1 MSLTGAASWTRC
13 STRSDQDAVI
23 RSALIQLR
31 SGTDV
36 ARNVAAAS
44 ALIREAAGQGANF
57 VSTPEMTNILEPDR
71 PRLRAL
77 ARPEAEDAGVAA
89 FAALSQELG
98 LWLNIGSL
106 ALKGDGDK
114 LLNRSLLFAP
124 DGSIAARYDKIHLF
138 DVDLPT
144 GESLRES
151 HAYEAGGR
159 AVLAETPLGPIG
171 LTICYDMRFPHL
183 YRGLAKAGA
192 KLFTV
197 PSAFT
202 VPTGQ
207 AHWHVLLRARAIE
220 TGSFVLA
227 AAQGGRHESG
237 RETYGHSLVVSP
249 WGEVLAEAGT
259 EPGIIIADLDLA
271 QADLARARIPA
282 LAHDR
287 PMPLTILKPDGVIVT

>member
-1 MSLTGAASWTRC
+1 MT
-13 STRSDQDAVI
+13 
-23 RSALIQLR
+23 
-31 SGTDV
+31 
-36 ARNVAAAS
+36 RNVAEAS
-44 ALIREAAGQGANF
+44 ALIREAVGRGASF
-57 VSTPEMTNILEPDR
+57 VSTPEMTNIIEPDR
-71 PRLRAL
+71 ARLRSL
-77 ARPEAEDAGVAA
+77 ARAEAEDAGVSA
-89 FAALSQELG
+89 FSELARELG

-106 ALKGDGDK
+106 ALKGPGDK

-138 DVDLPT
+138 DADLPS

-151 HAYEAGGR
+151 HAYDAGR
-159 AVLAETPLGPIG
+159 NAVLVETPLGAIG
-171 LTICYDMRFPHL
+171 LTICYDVRFPHL
-183 YRGLAKAGA
+183 YRALAQAGA

-227 AAQGGRHESG
+227 AAQGGRHPSG
-237 RETYGHSLVVSP
+237 RETYGHSLIVSP
-249 WGEVLAEAGT
+249 WGEVLAEAGS
-259 EPGIIIADLDLA
+259 EPGIVMADLEPA

-282 LAHDR
+282 LEHDR
-287 PMPLTILKPDGVIVT
+287 AIGLTVLKPGCVIVT

>member
-1 MSLTGAASWTRC
+1 
-13 STRSDQDAVI
+13 VI
-23 RSALIQLR
+23 RTALIQLR
-31 SGTDV
+31 SGRDM
-36 ARNVAAAS
+36 ARNVAEAS
-44 ALIREAAGQGANF
+44 ALIREAAGQGAWF

-71 PRLRAL
+71 PRLRSL
-77 ARPEAEDAGVAA
+77 VKTEVEDESVAA
-89 FAALSQELG
+89 FAALARELG

-106 ALKGDGDK
+106 ALKGPGEK

-124 DGSIAARYDKIHLF
+124 DGAIAARYDKIHLF

-151 HAYEAGGR
+151 HAYEGGGR
-159 AVLAETPLGPIG
+159 AALAHTPLGPIG

-183 YRGLAKAGA
+183 YRTLAQAGA

-237 RETYGHSLVVSP
+237 RETYGHSLVVAP

-259 EPGIIIADLDLA
+259 EPGIVMADLDLA
-271 QADLARARIPA
+271 QSDLARSRIPS

-287 PMPLTILKPDGVIVT
+287 AMTLTVLKPD

>member
-1 MSLTGAASWTRC
+1 
-13 STRSDQDAVI
+13 VI
-23 RSALIQLR
+23 RAALIQLR
-31 SGTDV
+31 SGTDM
-36 ARNVAAAS
+36 ARNVAEAS
-44 ALIREAAGQGANF
+44 ALIREAAGQGASF
-57 VSTPEMTNILEPDR
+57 VATPEMTNILEPDR
-71 PRLRAL
+71 PRLRSL
-77 ARPEAEDAGVAA
+77 AKPEREDASVAA
-89 FAALSQELG
+89 FSVLAQELG

-106 ALKGDGDK
+106 ALQGPGEK
-114 LLNRSLLFAP
+114 LVNRSLLFTP
-124 DGSIAARYDKIHLF
+124 DGGIAARYDKIHLF

-151 HAYEAGGR
+151 HAYDGGAE
-159 AVLAETPLGPIG
+159 AVLVETPLGAIG

-183 YRGLAKAGA
+183 YRALAKSGA

-220 TGSFVLA
+220 TGSFILA

-237 RETYGHSLVVSP
+237 RETYGHSLIVSP

-259 EPGIIIADLDLA
+259 EPGIVIADIDLA

-282 LAHDR
+282 LVHDR
-287 PMPLTILKPDGVIVT
+287 PMSLTVLKPD

>member
-1 MSLTGAASWTRC
+1 M
-13 STRSDQDAVI
+13 I
-23 RSALIQLR
+23 RAALIQLR
-31 SGTDV
+31 SGTDMD
-36 ARNVAAAS
+36 RNVAAAS
-44 ALIREAAGQGANF
+44 GLIREAAGQGADF
-57 VSTPEMTNILEPDR
+57 ISTPEMTNILEPDR
-71 PRLRAL
+71 PRLKAL
-77 ARPEAEDAGVAA
+77 AKPEAEDESVAA
-89 FAALSQELG
+89 FSALALELG

-106 ALKGDGDK
+106 ALQGPGEK
-114 LLNRSLLFAP
+114 LINRSLLFAP
-124 DGSIAARYDKIHLF
+124 DGTIAARYDKIHLF

-151 HAYEAGGR
+151 HAYEGGAE
-159 AVLAETPLGPIG
+159 AVLAATPLGPVG

-183 YRGLAKAGA
+183 YRALAQAGA

-227 AAQGGRHESG
+227 AAQGGKHQSG
-237 RETYGHSLVVSP
+237 RETYGHSLIVSP

-259 EPGIIIADLDLA
+259 EPGIVMADLELGL
-271 QADLARARIPA
+271 ADLARARIPA

-287 PMPLTILKPDGVIVT
+287 PIALTVLKPE

>member
-1 MSLTGAASWTRC
+1 MARNLG
-13 STRSDQDAVI
+13 DACEMI
-23 RSALIQLR
+23 RSA
-31 SGTDV
+31 
-36 ARNVAAAS
+36 AA
-44 ALIREAAGQGANF
+44 QGAGF

-71 PRLRAL
+71 PRLRSVARAEAEDESVRGFSAL
-77 ARPEAEDAGVAA
+77 AR
-89 FAALSQELG
+89 ELG

-106 ALKGDGDK
+106 ALKGPGEK
-114 LLNRSLLFAP
+114 LINRSLLFAP
-124 DGSIAARYDKIHLF
+124 DGGIAARYDKIHLF

-151 HAYEAGGR
+151 HAYDGGGR
-159 AVLAETPLGPIG
+159 AVLVETPFGPLG
-171 LTICYDMRFPHL
+171 LTICYDMRFPQL
-183 YRGLAKAGA
+183 YRALAQAGA

-227 AAQGGRHESG
+227 AAQGGRHETG
-237 RETYGHSLVVSP
+237 RETYGHSLIVSP

-259 EPGIIIADLDLA
+259 EPGVIMADIELDR
-271 QADLARARIPA
+271 ADQARARIPS
-282 LAHDR
+282 LNHDR
-287 PMPLTILKPDGVIVT
+287 AADVAILKPVSEIVT

>member
-1 MSLTGAASWTRC
+1 
-13 STRSDQDAVI
+13 VI
-23 RSALIQLR
+23 RAALIQLR
-31 SGTDV
+31 SGTDM
-36 ARNVAAAS
+36 ARNLADAS
-44 ALIREAAGQGANF
+44 ELIREAAGQGASF
-57 VSTPEMTNILEPDR
+57 VATPEMTNILEPDR
-71 PRLRAL
+71 PRLRSL
-77 ARPEAEDAGVAA
+77 TKPESEDASVAA
-89 FAALSQELG
+89 FSVLAQELG
-98 LWLNIGSL
+98 LWLNVGSL
-106 ALKGDGDK
+106 ALQGPGEK
-114 LLNRSLLFAP
+114 LVNRSLLFTP
-124 DGSIAARYDKIHLF
+124 DGAIAARYDKIHLF

-151 HAYEAGGR
+151 HAYDGGAE
-159 AVLAETPLGPIG
+159 AVLVETPLGSIG

-183 YRGLAKAGA
+183 YRALAKAGA

-227 AAQGGRHESG
+227 AAQGGKHESG
-237 RETYGHSLVVSP
+237 RETYGHSLIVSP

-259 EPGIIIADLDLA
+259 EPGIVIADLDLA

-282 LAHDR
+282 LVHDR
-287 PMPLTILKPDGVIVT
+287 AMSLTVLKPD

>member
-1 MSLTGAASWTRC
+1 
-13 STRSDQDAVI
+13 VI
-23 RSALIQLR
+23 RAALIQLR
-31 SGTDV
+31 SGRDM
-36 ARNVAAAS
+36 ARNVAEAS
-44 ALIREAAGQGANF
+44 ALVREAAGQGANF

-71 PRLRAL
+71 PRLRSL
-77 ARPEAEDAGVAA
+77 AKPEAEDESVHA
-89 FAALSQELG
+89 FAALARELG

-106 ALKGDGDK
+106 ALKGEGEK

-124 DGSIAARYDKIHLF
+124 DGSITARYDKIHLF

-151 HAYEAGGR
+151 HAYEGGAS

-183 YRGLAKAGA
+183 YRALAKAGA

-237 RETYGHSLVVSP
+237 RETYGHSLIVSP

-271 QADLARARIPA
+271 QSDLARSRIPA

-287 PMPLTILKPDGVIVT
+287 AFSLTVLKQD

>member
-1 MSLTGAASWTRC
+1 MVRNLADASE
-13 STRSDQDAVI
+13 
-23 RSALIQLR
+23 
-31 SGTDV
+31 
-36 ARNVAAAS
+36 
-44 ALIREAAGQGANF
+44 LIREAAGQGASF
-57 VSTPEMTNILEPDR
+57 VATPEMTNILEPDR
-71 PRLRAL
+71 PRLRSL
-77 ARPEAEDAGVAA
+77 AKAESEDESVAA
-89 FAALSQELG
+89 FSVLAQELG

-106 ALKGDGDK
+106 ALKGPGDK

-124 DGSIAARYDKIHLF
+124 DGSVAARYDKIHLF

-151 HAYEAGGR
+151 HAYDGGTE
-159 AVLAETPLGPIG
+159 AVLVETPLGPIG

-183 YRGLAKAGA
+183 YRALAKAGA

-227 AAQGGRHESG
+227 AAQGGKHESG
-237 RETYGHSLVVSP
+237 RETYGHSLIVSP

-259 EPGIIIADLDLA
+259 EPGIVIADIDLA
-271 QADLARARIPA
+271 LADLARARIPA
-282 LAHDR
+282 LVHDR
-287 PMPLTILKPDGVIVT
+287 AMPLTVLKPD

>member
-1 MSLTGAASWTRC
+1 MRAALV
-13 STRSDQDAVI
+13 QM
-23 RSALIQLR
+23 R
-31 SGTDV
+31 SGTDM
-36 ARNVAAAS
+36 ARNLRDAVDM
-44 ALIREAAGQGANF
+44 IREAKAQGADF
-57 VSTPEMTNILEPDR
+57 VLTPEMTNILEPDR
-71 PRLRAL
+71 PRLKAL
-77 ARPEAEDAGVAA
+77 ARPEAEDASAAA
-89 FAALSQELG
+89 FSALAKELG

-106 ALKGDGDK
+106 ALQGQGGR

-124 DGSIAARYDKIHLF
+124 DGSLAARYDKIHLF

-151 HAYEAGGR
+151 HSYEGGSR
-159 AVLAETPLGPIG
+159 AVLAETGIGPVG

-183 YRGLAKAGA
+183 YRALAQAGA
-192 KLFTV
+192 KIFTI

-227 AAQGGRHESG
+227 AAQGGTHESG
-237 RETYGHSLVVSP
+237 RQTYGHSLIVSP

-259 EPGIIIADLDLA
+259 DPGIIVAGLDLA
-271 QADLARARIPA
+271 AADLSRARIPA
-282 LAHDR
+282 LRDDR
-287 PMPLTILKPDGVIVT
+287 AAGVEILKQGPGVATSLP